1 MALVWTAGIEL
12 DGGRKCVKLKE
23 EHKKEEE
30 KRKTDEMTKKS
41 SLSGLRKA
49 NFSVAILVKL
59 PGRATRQLGHG
70 GPLSYSNRY

>member
-1 MALVWTAGIEL
+1 MREIKGRTQKR
-12 DGGRKCVKLKE
+12 GG
-23 EHKKEEE
+23 KK
-30 KRKTDEMTKKS
+30 KTDEMTKKS